1 MPADRYTRFM
11 LTVIA
16 GALVYLCAVLGPMPA
31 VGALAQVPPLV
42 RPGDPTGPVQV
53 VVVDWQTRI
62 PVAVEL
68 PNPTRVEVENPVR
81 IAGPV
86 PVTTERST
94 GRADRVVLVGWE
106 ERSTAEKAATFT
118 PLDPKAERGS
128 IPVRTVP

>member
-1 MPADRYTRFM
+1 MTVDRYTRVV

-16 GALVYLCAVLGPMPA
+16 GALVYLCAVLGPIPA
-31 VGALAQVPPLV
+31 VGAQVPPLV

-53 VVVDWQTRI
+53 VVVDWQTRV

-68 PNPTRVEVENPVR
+68 PNPTRVHVDNPVR
-81 IAGPV
+81 IDG
-86 PVTTERST
+86 PVTTERSS

-106 ERSTAEKAATFT
+106 ERSTAGKAATFT
-118 PLDPKAERGS
+118 PLDPKAERGA